1 MPHLCLY
8 EKAREVH
15 YHVLRHE
22 LQERRLLTRLPKQW
36 SISTRTVGKLGVLLL
51 KLGTWLK
58 ATRAISYRGRRWS
71 MSRRRR
77 VRLSRRKC
85 AAPL

>member
-22 LQERRLLTRLPKQW
+22 LQERRVLTRLPKQW
-36 SISTRTVGKLGVLLL
+36 SISTR
-51 KLGTWLK
+51 
-58 ATRAISYRGRRWS
+58 
-71 MSRRRR
+71 SR
-77 VRLSRRKC
+77 
-85 AAPL
+85 